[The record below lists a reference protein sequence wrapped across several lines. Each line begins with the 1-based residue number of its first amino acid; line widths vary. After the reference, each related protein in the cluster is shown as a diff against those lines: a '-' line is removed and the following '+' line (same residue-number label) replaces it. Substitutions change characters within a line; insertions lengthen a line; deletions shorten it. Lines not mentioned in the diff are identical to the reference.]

1 MGGSKR
7 LINQNI
13 RRQMIFILF
22 VIAVLFY
29 AVYSPSLDYTREK
42 KLLLWYDTVDK
53 NGLKTRT
60 FKILL

>member
-1 MGGSKR
+1 
-7 LINQNI
+7 
-13 RRQMIFILF
+13 MIFILF

-29 AVYSPSLDYTREK
+29 AVYSPSLDYTKEK
-42 KLLLWYDTVDK
+42 KLILWYDTVDN

>member
-1 MGGSKR
+1 
-7 LINQNI
+7 
-13 RRQMIFILF
+13 MIFILF

-29 AVYSPSLDYTREK
+29 AVYSPSFDYTREK